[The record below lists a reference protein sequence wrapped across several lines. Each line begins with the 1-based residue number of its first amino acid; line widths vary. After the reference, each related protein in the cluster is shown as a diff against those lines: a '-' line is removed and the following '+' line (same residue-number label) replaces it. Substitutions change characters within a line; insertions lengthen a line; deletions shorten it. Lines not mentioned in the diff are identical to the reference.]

1 MASRRRREIE
11 IEVFAERDV
20 ITGRLS
26 TKEDRLSDTLNY
38 ELPHFLV
45 LADASSSP
53 LGSPDEPGLRSAFVH
68 LNTPAI
74 AFTVPRTPEP
84 SLEERRH
91 SRGFEYVE
99 KEQHQVVVSLPPFK
113 LEGYLHLPK
122 GDDVERSL
130 WALTPSFV
138 PLTNVSVTFTPRPE
152 VSWHREV
159 VILNRRRA
167 QIMLPS

>member
-11 IEVFAERDV
+11 IEIFAERDV

-53 LGSPDEPGLRSAFVH
+53 LESPDEPALRSAFVH
-68 LNTPAI
+68 LNTPTI

-84 SLEERRH
+84 SLEERRQ

-99 KEQHQVVVSLPPFK
+99 KEQHQVVVNLPPFK

-138 PLTNVSVTFTPRPE
+138 PLTNVTVTFTPQSE

-159 VILNRRRA
+159 VILNRRKA